1 MFSIVQ
7 TLGWP
12 IWPLIIASVVA
23 LALVIE
29 RSIALRRSRVL
40 PPNLL
45 NDVLTLYSRRQIT
58 LDVLEK
64 LQSSSGLGFVFAAGV
79 RGAGAPREQTVK
91 AVEVAGGHVAHEL
104 ARYLTLLGAIGS
116 IAPLLGLLG
125 TVVGMI
131 QIFSSQQAGTN
142 PQQLAQGISVALY
155 STAFGIIVAV
165 PSVLCYRIFRTRVDD
180 FLVQLEQQAQ
190 RLVEALYGEIRTE
203 PRGEARPGPRTQ
215 S

>member
-1 MFSIVQ
+1 LFSIVQ

-64 LQSSSGLGFVFAAGV
+64 LQSSSGLGFVFAA
-79 RGAGAPREQTVK
+79 ACAAP
-91 AVEVAGGHVAHEL
+91 
-104 ARYLTLLGAIGS
+104 ARRA
-116 IAPLLGLLG
+116 
-125 TVVGMI
+125 
-131 QIFSSQQAGTN
+131 N
-142 PQQLAQGISVALY
+142 R
-155 STAFGIIVAV
+155 
-165 PSVLCYRIFRTRVDD
+165 PSRRWRWPAAT
-180 FLVQLEQQAQ
+180 
-190 RLVEALYGEIRTE
+190 
-203 PRGEARPGPRTQ
+203 
-215 S
+215 